1 MASISREDYLLEDG
15 NALLERGLLDK
26 DLLVTSDAKDD
37 AARNKTRYS
46 YIDNELFVNE
56 E

>member
-15 NALLERGLLDK
+15 NSLLERGLLEK
-26 DLLVTSDAKDD
+26 ESVVTSDAEDD

-46 YIDNELFVNE
+46 YINNELFVNE